1 MLTHLWPGTSRAAAR
16 AAARR
21 GFGGEI
27 TVAAGG
33 VAVDLS

>member
-1 MLTHLWPGTSRAAAR
+1 MLTHLWPGTSRAAAV
-16 AAARR
+16 AAARLA
-21 GFGGEI
+21 FGGEI